1 MKHYNKLFFILKFLI
16 FFFTVSVCVLLCVRV
31 NYRNEQGTPERPK
44 LFRVAHVYG
53 QYELVH
59 KAVERFAEQVE
70 KESNGLIDVRFYPA
84 GQLGKERETFEGL
97 RLHSIDMMIAGSSIF
112 GWYTPEYAVVDVP
125 FLFRDYEHIQ
135 KVWQSEIGTEMR
147 RVMKERTGAEILDLW
162 FRGPRYLTASSKI
175 IRSPEDLHGFKL
187 RVPEFEIYLK
197 SWQAFGANVTPIPVT
212 DLLMALKF
220 GVVDGQENPLA
231 TIYGNNLHEVQKYIM
246 RTEHLLGIF
255 TVCIDQSFHNRFTKQ
270 EQKIILN
277 AVKNTTDW
285 YNAELFTAEKEYEQK
300 LKESGIGFI
309 DVNREAFQH
318 LAREKIPSLFENRWA
333 ADILKRINE
342 IK

>member
-1 MKHYNKLFFILKFLI
+1 MILYNKLFYVLKFLI
-16 FFFTVSVCVLLCVRV
+16 FFLTGLVCVLLCFRTHQQNVQ
-31 NYRNEQGTPERPK
+31 EIQEKPK

-53 QYELVH
+53 QSELVH
-59 KAVERFAEQVE
+59 KAVEHFAEQV
-70 KESNGLIDVRFYPA
+70 KKKSGGSIVVRLYPN
-84 GQLGKERETFEGL
+84 GQLGKEREIFEGL
-97 RLHSIDMMIAGSSIF
+97 RLHSIDMMISGSSIF

-125 FLFRDYEHIQ
+125 FLFQNYDHIK
-135 KVWQSEIGTEMR
+135 KVWQSKIGTEMR
-147 RVMKERTGAEILDLW
+147 QIMNERTGAEILDLW

-220 GVVDGQENPLA
+220 GVVDGQENPLS

-255 TVCIDQSFHNRFTKQ
+255 AVCIDQSFRNRFTDR
-270 EQKIILN
+270 EQMIILN
-277 AVKNTTDW
+277 AVKTTTDW
-285 YNAELFTAEKEYEQK
+285 HNAELFAAEREYEQK
-300 LKESGIGFI
+300 LQEFGIEFI
-309 DVNREAFQH
+309 DVNRETFRC
-318 LAREKIPSLFENRWA
+318 LAREKIPQLFKDRWA
-333 ADILKRINE
+333 TDILKRINE
-342 IK
+342 TK

>member
-1 MKHYNKLFFILKFLI
+1 MILYNKLFYILKFLI
-16 FFFTVSVCVLLCVRV
+16 FFLTGLVCVLVCLRTNQQNVSKT
-31 NYRNEQGTPERPK
+31 QERPK

-53 QYELVH
+53 QSELVH
-59 KAVERFAEQVE
+59 KAVEHFAEQVE
-70 KESNGLIDVRFYPA
+70 KESGGSIDVRFYPN

-97 RLHSIDMMIAGSSIF
+97 RLHSIDMMISGSSII
-112 GWYTPEYAVVDVP
+112 GWYMPEYAVVDVP
-125 FLFRDYEHIQ
+125 FLFRDYDHIK
-135 KVWQSEIGTEMR
+135 KVWQGKIGTEMR
-147 RVMKERTGAEILDLW
+147 QIMKERTGAEMLDLW

-255 TVCIDQSFHNRFTKQ
+255 VVCIDQSFRNRFTDQ
-270 EQKIILN
+270 EQMIILN
-277 AVKNTTDW
+277 AVKKTTDW
-285 YNAELFTAEKEYEQK
+285 HNAELFAAEREYERK
-300 LKESGIGFI
+300 LQESGIGFI
-309 DVNREAFQH
+309 DVNRETFQR
-318 LAREKIPSLFENRWA
+318 LARKKIPPLFENRWA
-333 ADILKRINE
+333 TDILNRINE
-342 IK
+342 TK

>member
-1 MKHYNKLFFILKFLI
+1 MIQYNKSFFILKFFI
-16 FFFTVSVCVLLCVRV
+16 FFLTGLVCVLLCFRR
-31 NYRNEQGTPERPK
+31 NHWNEQGTPEKPK

-53 QYELVH
+53 QNELVH

-70 KESNGLIDVRFYPA
+70 KESGGLIDVRFYPS

-125 FLFRDYEHIQ
+125 FLFRDYEHIR
-135 KVWQSEIGTEMR
+135 KVWQSETGTEIR
-147 RVMKERTGAEILDLW
+147 RVMKERTGAEILELW

-231 TIYGNNLHEVQKYIM
+231 TIYGNSLHEVQKYIM
-246 RTEHLLGIF
+246 RTEHLLGLF
-255 TVCIDQSFHNRFTKQ
+255 SVCIDQSFYNRFTKQ
-270 EQKIILN
+270 EQILIFN
-277 AVKNTTDW
+277 VVRDTTDW
-285 YNAELFTAEKEYEQK
+285 YNSELLVAEKEYERK
-300 LKESGIGFI
+300 LKESGVVFI
-309 DVNREAFQH
+309 DINRETFRS
-318 LAREKIPSLFENRWA
+318 LAREKIPPLFKDRWA
-333 ADILKRINE
+333 KDILQRINE